1 MSSRHPVR
9 TQRLVSLALIGI
21 TLLVMLVP
29 SLPPVRSFA
38 QDASPPSGDVIVVL
52 KEQPEGTT
60 VAAEAKA
67 AGESSMSCPRCT
79 GKLVEMEFEGVMIDR
94 CDNCSGIWLD
104 PGEFSELV
112 KKDTTGWFHRWWGGE

>member
-1 MSSRHPVR
+1 MSGLEERGK
-9 TQRLVSLALIGI
+9 ALEDEYFRKKDQEAIEK
-21 TLLVMLVP
+21 LRQKM
-29 SLPPVRSFA
+29 
-38 QDASPPSGDVIVVL
+38 
-52 KEQPEGTT
+52 K

-104 PGEFSELV
+104 PGEFAELA
-112 KKDTTGWFHRWWGGE
+112 KKDSSNWFDRWWGGE